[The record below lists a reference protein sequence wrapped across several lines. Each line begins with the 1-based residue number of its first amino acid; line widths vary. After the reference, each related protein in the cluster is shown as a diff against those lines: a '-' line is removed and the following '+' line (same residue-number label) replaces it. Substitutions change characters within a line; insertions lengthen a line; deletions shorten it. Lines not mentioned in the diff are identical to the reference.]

1 MKKTNAMRL
10 LTEKDCLQ
18 APLLQ
23 LLLSEQKIGYVI
35 VDHHL
40 TVLNY
45 GGKLT
50 VFLDTQDLR
59 DPLPLLDF
67 IPELNGCEEILQDIL
82 NGVLPSFQLENLN
95 RTLPDDGLCYLNLTL
110 LRYAP
115 TASFDANPQLL
126 VILADTSAWAQTQQI
141 LTQQRNELS
150 LLKHTL
156 NETNQRLEFILQYYV
171 PREVGKALMEKR
183 IVPKLGGEEREV
195 TALFADLRNY
205 TSISEQLTPNQT
217 IEMLHVCLDIATTAI
232 AESGGVV
239 VNYMGDA
246 VMAIFNA
253 PNEQADHAQRA
264 VQAGLTIQAMMALYQ
279 QNTDNMIPSLH
290 FGVGINTGIA
300 VVGNIGAQ
308 WHYQYTAIGDSINVA
323 SRICSHA
330 RPNEVL
336 IGTNTY
342 AYVQN
347 NITAQALA
355 PLKFKGKSQEITV
368 YQVIELANNS
378 LIQSLKK
385 TLVNHS

>member
-1 MKKTNAMRL
+1 M
-10 LTEKDCLQ
+10 
-18 APLLQ
+18 
-23 LLLSEQKIGYVI
+23 
-35 VDHHL
+35 
-40 TVLNY
+40 
-45 GGKLT
+45 
-50 VFLDTQDLR
+50 
-59 DPLPLLDF
+59 
-67 IPELNGCEEILQDIL
+67 
-82 NGVLPSFQLENLN
+82 
-95 RTLPDDGLCYLNLTL
+95 
-110 LRYAP
+110 
-115 TASFDANPQLL
+115 
-126 VILADTSAWAQTQQI
+126 
-141 LTQQRNELS
+141 
-150 LLKHTL
+150 
-156 NETNQRLEFILQYYV
+156 QYYV

-290 FGVGINTGIA
+290 FGVGINTGMA

-308 WHYQYTAIGDSINVA
+308 WHYQYTAIGDTINVA

-347 NITAQALA
+347 SITAQALA

-378 LIQSLKK
+378 LIESLKK